1 MSLRNRNRP
10 QPGITV
16 IGLIAVSALSLTA
29 CGSDTAGAETGTDV
43 EDIQEEPAVAEPYD
57 GVYDTA
63 FYEGVESYD
72 GEEVTVSADINE
84 IISPTS
90 FTIAGTDDTTVEPLL
105 IVHDGTLQELAPDLT
120 VAVTGTVHR
129 TFDLPTV
136 EDEIGLDFDDALF
149 EEWEAEPYI
158 EASKIDTSVASD
170 Q

>member
-1 MSLRNRNRP
+1 MKASSPTTGRRSLF
-10 QPGITV
+10 Q
-16 IGLIAVSALSLTA
+16 
-29 CGSDTAGAETGTDV
+29 
-43 EDIQEEPAVAEPYD
+43 
-57 GVYDTA
+57 
-63 FYEGVESYD
+63 
-72 GEEVTVSADINE
+72 

-105 IVHDGTLQELAPDLT
+105 VVHDGTLKELAPDLT

-149 EEWEAEPYI
+149 EEWEADPYI